1 MFAVDSGREG
11 GPAVEGAGLVHAYG
25 LGDGIGHQVLFAT
38 FTIWHSLDDLPDKLM
53 DALGH
58 ARSALTAGGSW
69 NGGTRSLGD
78 RRRFGVC
85 GMVSTVEVTWNCDSG
100 YHFHLHCLLLLQH
113 PLGYS
118 VCMGDGRR
126 V

>member
-11 GPAVEGAGLVHAYG
+11 GPVVEGAGLVHAYG
-25 LGDGIGHQVLFAT
+25 LGNGIGHQVLFAT
-38 FTIWHSLDDLPDKLM
+38 FTIGHPFADKPDKRM
-53 DALGH
+53 NALGH

-85 GMVSTVEVTWNCDSG
+85 GMVSTVEVTWNRDSG
-100 YHFHLHCLLLLQH
+100 YH
-113 PLGYS
+113 PT
-118 VCMGDGRR
+118 
-126 V
+126 

>member
-25 LGDGIGHQVLFAT
+25 LGNGIGHQVLFAT
-38 FTIWHSLDDLPDKLM
+38 FTIGHSFDDLPDKLM
-53 DALGH
+53 NALGH
-58 ARSALTAGGSW
+58 ARSALTSGGSG
-69 NGGTRSLGD
+69 NGGSRSLGD

-85 GMVSTVEVTWNCDSG
+85 GMVSTVKVTWNCNSG

-113 PLGYS
+113 P
-118 VCMGDGRR
+118 
-126 V
+126 

>member
-1 MFAVDSGREG
+1 MAAERVNQLSR
-11 GPAVEGAGLVHAYG
+11 GLDWFMRDG
-25 LGDGIGHQVLFAT
+25 LGDCIGHQVLFAT
-38 FTIWHSLDDLPDKLM
+38 FTIGHSFADKPDKLM

-69 NGGTRSLGD
+69 NGGSRSLGA

-100 YHFHLHCLLLLQH
+100 YHSHLHCLLLLQP

-118 VCMGDGRR
+118 VCISDGKR